1 MAFRDKELRTP
12 GPVMVNGRQFK
23 RYHIDQPEQPIE
35 PEVEKAAYDLLP
47 ALLADL
53 ADDGTP
59 AAGWVVLHRGGDT
72 GAYLLAYTW
81 VWDNAVEIRTAAAGQ
96 PALDCPDQDP
106 AHFVEL
112 RRPAVGCVW
121 ELAVLEHER
130 AAWVRHMLVP
140 ESPDLTGYLQ
150 DTRAEGPVGR

>member
-1 MAFRDKELRTP
+1 MAFRDKDLRTP
-12 GPVMVNGRQFK
+12 GPVTVDGWQLK
-23 RYHIDQPEQPIE
+23 RYHIDQPERPIE

-47 ALLADL
+47 ALLAR
-53 ADDGTP
+53 AVSDGTP
-59 AAGWVVLHRGGDT
+59 AAGWVVLHRGADS

-81 VWDNAVEIRTAAAGQ
+81 VWDNALQVHIAVAGQ
-96 PALDCPDQDP
+96 PVLDCPDDDP
-106 AHFVEL
+106 THFVEL
-112 RRPAVGCVW
+112 GRREVGCVW

-140 ESPDLTGYLQ
+140 QAPDLTGYLD

>member
-1 MAFRDKELRTP
+1 MD
-12 GPVMVNGRQFK
+12 GRQLK
-23 RYHIDQPEQPIE
+23 RYHIDQLERPLEAA
-35 PEVEKAAYDLLP
+35 VEKAAYDMLPVLLGEFV
-47 ALLADL
+47 
-53 ADDGTP
+53 DDGTP

-81 VWDNAVEIRTAAAGQ
+81 VWDNALEVRVAAAGQ
-96 PALDCPDQDP
+96 PALDCPDEDP
-106 AHFVEL
+106 THFVEV

-130 AAWVRHMLVP
+130 AAWVHHMLA
-140 ESPDLTGYLQ
+140 PDRPNLAGYLF

>member
-1 MAFRDKELRTP
+1 MAFREKELRTP
-12 GPVMVNGRQFK
+12 GPITVDGRQFK

-35 PEVEKAAYDLLP
+35 PEVEKAAYDQLPLL
-47 ALLADL
+47 LVDIV
-53 ADDGTP
+53 DDGTP
-59 AAGWVVLHRGGDT
+59 AAGWVVLHRGADT

-81 VWDNAVEIRTAAAGQ
+81 VWDNALEVRAAAAGQ
-96 PALDCPDQDP
+96 PALDCPDHDP

-112 RRPAVGCVW
+112 WRRPAGCVW

-130 AAWVRHMLVP
+130 AAWVRHLLA
-140 ESPDLTGYLQ
+140 PDTPNLAGYLD

>member
-12 GPVMVNGRQFK
+12 GPVLIGGRQLK
-23 RYHIDQPEQPIE
+23 RYHMDQPERPIE

-47 ALLADL
+47 DLLADVV
-53 ADDGTP
+53 DDGTP
-59 AAGWVVLHRGGDT
+59 AAGWVVLHRGADT

-81 VWDNAVEIRTAAAGQ
+81 VWDNALEIRVAAAGK
-96 PALDCPDQDP
+96 PALDCPDDDP
-106 AHFVEL
+106 AHFVHL

-130 AAWVRHMLVP
+130 AAWVRHMLLP
-140 ESPDLTGYLQ
+140 ESPNLTDYLR